1 MVVFPR
7 TVLSESSHI
16 ARNTTSQE
24 KVQPPG
30 LGPSPALNLQG
41 TAGEASNLRMFVYKD
56 PSLGPDPRYFL
67 EICDLLSIKNPD
79 LHLGIDEGP
88 VSAATP
94 GCVLQQY
101 GCVGTSCLWV

>member
-24 KVQPPG
+24 KVQPSG
-30 LGPSPALNLQG
+30 LGPSSALSLQG
-41 TAGEASNLRMFVYKD
+41 TSGEAPNLRMFVYKD
-56 PSLGPDPRYFL
+56 PSPGPDPRFFL
-67 EICDLLSIKNPD
+67 EICGLLSLKKNPD

-88 VSAATP
+88 VSVATP

-101 GCVGTSCLWV
+101 G

>member
-7 TVLSESSHI
+7 TVLSESSRI

-41 TAGEASNLRMFVYKD
+41 IAGEAPNLRMFVYKD
-56 PSLGPDPRYFL
+56 PSPGPDPRFFFR
-67 EICDLLSIKNPD
+67 NMW
-79 LHLGIDEGP
+79 
-88 VSAATP
+88 SAF
-94 GCVLQQY
+94 Y
-101 GCVGTSCLWV
+101 